1 MGALR
6 PGAGPFSMSALAA
19 GWSRCAAPP
28 PASPSP
34 CCDWPRSCARSFRP
48 CTACATCCAP
58 RACCPPHPKRPQ
70 RSRAAPS
77 GRRSQCT
84 STSGRCTTHQLRF
97 TFAEPFQRFLMLPD
111 FLGEFRPQLER
122 YKLDYLKLV
131 ATPAPAGT
139 QLSLTQSKLL
149 GHSYLPV
156 GTPYPHDELGQ
167 PMILLAQVN
176 FAEAPALPPYPT
188 AGILQLFVSPTEWVE
203 MDDYCVLFHPDSAA
217 EAQTY
222 FSFLTPDLYANSPI
236 NVEHTLSFSLATE
249 YGGAEDC
256 RFQPDLGGKSY
267 YKYLRTLPEEQREE
281 LDQYCC
287 NAGHKIGGYAY
298 FAQRDPRAATASRA
312 NDVQLLQLD
321 SDEEI
326 SFGDSGLAHLFIN
339 PTALQE
345 RRFDQAY
352 FYWDCC

>member
-1 MGALR
+1 
-6 PGAGPFSMSALAA
+6 
-19 GWSRCAAPP
+19 
-28 PASPSP
+28 
-34 CCDWPRSCARSFRP
+34 
-48 CTACATCCAP
+48 
-58 RACCPPHPKRPQ
+58 
-70 RSRAAPS
+70 
-77 GRRSQCT
+77 
-84 STSGRCTTHQLRF
+84 
-97 TFAEPFQRFLMLPD
+97 MLPD

-131 ATPAPAGT
+131 ATPSQPGAHLP
-139 QLSLTQSKLL
+139 LTQSKLL
-149 GHSYLPV
+149 GHPYLPV

-167 PMILLAQVN
+167 PMILLAQIN

-188 AGILQLFVSPTEWVE
+188 AGILQLFVSPTEWYDME
-203 MDDYCVLFHPDSAA
+203 DYSVLFHPDSTA
-217 EAQTY
+217 EAQTD
-222 FSFLTPDLYANSPI
+222 FGFLTSHLYADSPI
-236 NVEHTLSFSLATE
+236 EVEHTLSFSRATE

-256 RFQPDLGGKSY
+256 RFKPDFGGKTY
-267 YKYLRTLPEEQREE
+267 YEYLRTLPKEQEEE
-281 LDQYCC
+281 LDRCC
-287 NAGHKIGGYAY
+287 YNVGHKVGGYAY
-298 FAQRDPRAATASRA
+298 FAQRDPRNATARRA